1 MNMSEI
7 KDNPLL
13 NYSGLPPFS
22 QVKPEHVKSAVETAI
37 ERCKKLFSVKYAN
50 VQPHSGSQANMA
62 AYRALLQDKDIILGM
77 SLDAGG
83 HLTHGYKLSFSGQT
97 YTCYSYGVNPE
108 TGYIDYDEV
117 ER

>member
-37 ERCKKLFSVKYAN
+37 ERCKKQIIELSEKYKNEATWDNVISPIELSLHHQLLNFQLFS
-50 VQPHSGSQANMA
+50 
-62 AYRALLQDKDIILGM
+62 
-77 SLDAGG
+77 
-83 HLTHGYKLSFSGQT
+83 KLSQHWHNRL
-97 YTCYSYGVNPE
+97 YHMP
-108 TGYIDYDEV
+108 ILP
-117 ER
+117 

>member
-37 ERCKKLFSVKYAN
+37 ERCKKQIIELSEKYNGGKLDMNLLYYEADKCQLLCAN
-50 VQPHSGSQANMA
+50 CHAE
-62 AYRALLQDKDIILGM
+62 KHFKEI
-77 SLDAGG
+77 
-83 HLTHGYKLSFSGQT
+83 
-97 YTCYSYGVNPE
+97 
-108 TGYIDYDEV
+108 
-117 ER
+117 